1 MAQALRRLTSPRL
14 HHPRIHHRR
23 LHRPHIHHR
32 RLHHPR
38 IPPPAHPSSNAVGSG
53 PSPPNATSP
62 PAHRAIVRCTK
73 TFLPGRH
80 HMKIGFIGL
89 GIMGRPMA
97 LNLHAAQHSLLVH
110 DRMPPADDIKAVADI
125 APDGKTVAASSE
137 VVIVMVPDTPDVEA
151 VLFTPGG
158 VAEGLKPGT
167 LVIDMSSISPIGTK
181 EFAKKINALGCDY
194 LDAPVSG
201 DEVGAQQATLT
212 IMVGGPSKAFERA
225 KPLFEKMGKN
235 ITHVGEANGDGQTCK
250 VANQIIVALNIQ
262 AVAEALVF
270 ASRAGADPAKVRAAL
285 MGGFASSRILELHGE
300 RMLKGTFNPGF
311 RIRLHQKDLN
321 LALSAAR
328 ELGVSLPN
336 TAIAQQLFS
345 SCAAHGGADL
355 DHSSLILAIEELS
368 SHSIRDKK

>member
-1 MAQALRRLTSPRL
+1 
-14 HHPRIHHRR
+14 
-23 LHRPHIHHR
+23 
-32 RLHHPR
+32 
-38 IPPPAHPSSNAVGSG
+38 
-53 PSPPNATSP
+53 
-62 PAHRAIVRCTK
+62 
-73 TFLPGRH
+73 
-80 HMKIGFIGL
+80 MKIGFIGL

-110 DRMPPADDIKAVADI
+110 DRMPLTDDIKAVADS
-125 APDGKTVAASSE
+125 APDGKTVAAKSE

-151 VLFTPGG
+151 VLFSPGG

-201 DEVGAQQATLT
+201 GEVGAQQATLT

-262 AVAEALVF
+262 ACAEALVF
-270 ASRAGADPAKVRAAL
+270 ASKAGADPAKVRQAL
-285 MGGFASSRILELHGE
+285 MGGFAASRILEVHAE
-300 RMLKGTFNPGF
+300 RMLNGKFDPGF

-321 LALSAAR
+321 LALGAAR
-328 ELGVSLPN
+328 EMGLSLPN
-336 TAIAQQLFS
+336 TAIAQQMFS
-345 SCAAHGGADL
+345 SVAAHGGLDL
-355 DHSSLILAIEELS
+355 DHSALILAIEGLG
-368 SHSIRDKK
+368 SHSIRDKT